1 MSYAVDSAV
10 VNAMSGWE
18 LRAISKDP
26 VALAIF
32 RIDEKIRHKLM
43 DYVASSSIDIDLKLP
58 GREEMTNLQ
67 GILARRGFYTI
78 AHQSS
83 FDSLQWSLC
92 VRWLG
97 AGCPD

>member
-10 VNAMSGWE
+10 VSALSGWE
-18 LRAISKDP
+18 LRAMSKDP

-58 GREEMTNLQ
+58 LEDMTNLQ

-83 FDSLQWSLC
+83 VDSLQWSLC

-97 AGCPD
+97 AGCPN